1 MKISMVIP
9 SYWGRKKSEGWKEG
23 DAVYDH
29 PTSLNE
35 EGTLGRLL
43 KSLSILKNK
52 DFNLV
57 IIGVPTTPD
66 IEMEVESKITSIIKE
81 NPTEIVIQLFS
92 SSHIKKIHH
101 YLEDQNVG
109 QFIPLLQLNGYS
121 NVRNLCLFLPHILD
135 ADVAILID
143 DDEIFENP
151 QFIEKATEFIGQD
164 IDKEKV
170 LGIAGYY
177 LNPDNDFFLK
187 KGTSPWMI
195 FWNKNDCMNRAF
207 MEIIAKGPRLKESP
221 FAFGGNMVVHRNLFK
236 LVPFDPAITR
246 GEDIDFLINARM
258 FGYKIYLDN
267 ELSIKHLAPPKSHP
281 LWRRLREDIYRF
293 VFEKSK
299 LKAQKPSP
307 ETVMI
312 SAEDLDPYPGEFLK
326 EDLDDKIFR
335 SNQML
340 AIEYLHQDE
349 KKAAMECMRNI
360 YLAQTD
366 ALPKEDPFENLL
378 KLQKMWKSLM
388 DYTEKRAE
396 ELCQKIEFSG

>member
-1 MKISMVIP
+1 
-9 SYWGRKKSEGWKEG
+9 
-23 DAVYDH
+23 
-29 PTSLNE
+29 
-35 EGTLGRLL
+35 
-43 KSLSILKNK
+43 
-52 DFNLV
+52 
-57 IIGVPTTPD
+57 
-66 IEMEVESKITSIIKE
+66 
-81 NPTEIVIQLFS
+81 
-92 SSHIKKIHH
+92 
-101 YLEDQNVG
+101 
-109 QFIPLLQLNGYS
+109 
-121 NVRNLCLFLPHILD
+121 
-135 ADVAILID
+135 
-143 DDEIFENP
+143 
-151 QFIEKATEFIGQD
+151 
-164 IDKEKV
+164 
-170 LGIAGYY
+170 
-177 LNPDNDFFLK
+177 
-187 KGTSPWMI
+187 
-195 FWNKNDCMNRAF
+195 

-349 KKAAMECMRNI
+349 KKAAMECMKNI